1 VPDFAVSLLGEAELS
16 RYEFAEMP
24 DEFPTFDVVALIG
37 VVAAFVGML
46 QLRRGLGEIPRLSAN
61 VQAAL
66 RKGNL
71 AEARA
76 LCGNAEGAAFARIG
90 LALIDA
96 LGRQPRPS
104 PAALR
109 TVLASARRRANARA
123 QRGRARDLVVAAVLI
138 GAGAY
143 ALRASLGV
151 GAPFYAMLGAALV
164 VTALGPM
171 LRRSMLDKLVSA
183 SDGLLAAAI
192 DYLAHAAA
200 PDARCPECRSL
211 DAARVGAPALDGL
224 RDLGISELTIC
235 KSCGFVRGRVE
246 RPEAIFEDD
255 ARGVHLTPLAP
266 PLESSAEP
274 ESEHEG

>member
-1 VPDFAVSLLGEAELS
+1 
-16 RYEFAEMP
+16 MP

-46 QLRRGLGEIPRLSAN
+46 QLRRGHGEIPKLSAD

-76 LCGNAEGAAFARIG
+76 LCGHAEGAAFARIG

-96 LGRQPRPS
+96 LGREPRPS
-104 PAALR
+104 PGALR
-109 TVLASARRRANARA
+109 TVLASARRRANAAA

-143 ALRASLGV
+143 AIRASLGV
-151 GAPFYAMLGAALV
+151 GNAFYAMIAAALL

-171 LRRSMLDKLVSA
+171 LRRSMLDRLVRASA
-183 SDGLLAAAI
+183 DLLAAAL
-192 DYLAHAAA
+192 DYLANATA
-200 PDARCPECRSL
+200 PTGGCPECRSL

-224 RDLGISELTIC
+224 RDLGITELIVC
-235 KSCGFVRGRVE
+235 KNCGLVRGRVE

-255 ARGVHLTPLAP
+255 ARGVHLTPIAP
-266 PLESSAEP
+266 PLESSTEH

>member
-1 VPDFAVSLLGEAELS
+1 MSG
-16 RYEFAEMP
+16 MP

-37 VVAAFVGML
+37 VIAAFMGML
-46 QLRRGLGEIPRLSAN
+46 QLRRGLGEIPKLSAA

-76 LCGNAEGAAFARIG
+76 LCGHAEGAAFARIG
-90 LALIDA
+90 LALIDT
-96 LGRQPRPS
+96 LGREPRPT

-109 TVLASARRRANARA
+109 TVLASARRRANAAA

-143 ALRASLGV
+143 AIRASLGV
-151 GAPFYAMLGAALV
+151 GNAFYAMIAAALV

-171 LRRSMLDKLVSA
+171 LRRSMLEKLVSA
-183 SDGLLAAAI
+183 SEDLLAASI

-200 PDARCPECRSL
+200 PDSGCPECRSL
-211 DAARVGAPALDGL
+211 DAAHVGSPALDGL
-224 RDLGISELTIC
+224 RDLGINELVVC
-235 KSCGFVRGRVE
+235 KNCGFVRGRVE

-274 ESEHEG
+274 EREHEG